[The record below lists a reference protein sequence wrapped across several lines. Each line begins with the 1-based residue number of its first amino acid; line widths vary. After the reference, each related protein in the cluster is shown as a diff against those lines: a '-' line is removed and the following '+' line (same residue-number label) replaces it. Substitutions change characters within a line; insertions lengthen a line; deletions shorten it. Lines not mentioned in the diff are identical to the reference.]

1 MIFLL
6 FVIFLF
12 LFWISLLCRNIQVVD
27 ITTATTVSEDLSTAI
42 LSVDVDFT
50 VEAGEEGSVQ
60 CVLTLLDS
68 LGTETV
74 AEDFSCKGQL
84 EIQKPQLWW
93 PYLMSETPGLN
104 KESFFLSPCQPWH
117 SAYC

>member
-1 MIFLL
+1 M
-6 FVIFLF
+6 
-12 LFWISLLCRNIQVVD
+12 D

-50 VEAGEEGSVQ
+50 VEAEEEGSVQ
-60 CVLTLLDS
+60 CVLTLLDN

-104 KESFFLSPCQPWH
+104 KEIISCILANLGTQLIVEDCLSCVSKELQFW
-117 SAYC
+117 